1 MRIATLMM
9 AAALAAA
16 ALPAPAQQYPT
27 RPIRLIVPFPPGG
40 GTDIFSRALSGPL
53 TQSLGQ
59 TVVVDNRPGAGGNI
73 GAEMGA
79 RAEPDGY
86 TIVMISSSYA
96 ANAAYRRQQPFDPVD
111 GIQPIILLGTTGLVM
126 AVHPSVPAKSVPEL
140 IDLARTSPGKL
151 NYASVGAG
159 SVTNL
164 THEYFKILTKT
175 NIVHVPYKGGGPAL
189 TALVAG
195 QVQMS
200 AISLVPTLPH
210 VKAGKLRPL
219 GITTPKRSPLLPDVQ
234 SISETVK
241 GFEVIHWYGLWAPKG
256 LPKRLLTLWNTEI
269 AKVMRTDE
277 MNKRAQAEGL
287 DVTAGPPEEFYKVIR
302 ADVTKWRRVVKEAK
316 IETTD

>member
-1 MRIATLMM
+1 MRILPLL
-9 AAALAAA
+9 LAAVLGCA

-27 RPIRLIVPFPPGG
+27 RPIRLLVPFPPGG

-59 TVVVDNRPGAGGNI
+59 SVVVDNRPGAGGNI

-96 ANAAYRRQQPFDPVD
+96 ANAAYRKQQPFDPID

-126 AVHPSVPAKSVPEL
+126 AVHPSVPAKSVREL
-140 IDLARTSPGKL
+140 IDLARASPGKL

-241 GFEVIHWYGLWAPKG
+241 GFEVIHWYGLWAPTG

-269 AKVMRTDE
+269 AKVMRTDD
-277 MNKRAQAEGL
+277 MAKRAQAEGL

-316 IETTD
+316 IEVAD

>member
-140 IDLARTSPGKL
+140 INLARTSPGKL

-302 ADVTKWRRVVKEAK
+302 ADVTTWRRVVKEAK